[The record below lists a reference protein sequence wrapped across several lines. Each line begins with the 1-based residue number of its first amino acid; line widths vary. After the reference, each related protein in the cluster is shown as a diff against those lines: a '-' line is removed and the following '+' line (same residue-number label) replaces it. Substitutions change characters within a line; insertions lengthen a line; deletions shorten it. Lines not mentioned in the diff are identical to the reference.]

1 MPWHILAP
9 RRGCFSN
16 HLPLRR
22 VRILAEHFLYDRTQ
36 FPIIQKNEQS
46 KTGFT
51 QFLLLVYPLIIFPV
65 FQKVNKKFA
74 CFFLFSSF
82 IIGLRKWNSNK
93 IIKKSRLLQ
102 SVKSG
107 GFAYPHRFHAF
118 LYDRK
123 LRPIIQKCSARVH
136 IRLPSC
142 CKRKEFLS

>member
-1 MPWHILAP
+1 MCLGTFSRRGAFASATIFPCAEARLLQQPSSPAP

-118 LYDRK
+118 F
-123 LRPIIQKCSARVH
+123 IS
-136 IRLPSC
+136 
-142 CKRKEFLS
+142 